1 MCLYFSVYS
10 TSSVDFFPGT
20 YTVNVF
26 VLQPCFES
34 LSLFLFLISNRAPLD
49 AIRGGVSGEKFNR
62 NPYAAVSDVEVNVF
76 FRNDTFFV
84 PFQHVL

>member
-1 MCLYFSVYS
+1 MFRV
-10 TSSVDFFPGT
+10 
-20 YTVNVF
+20 
-26 VLQPCFES
+26 S
-34 LSLFLFLISNRAPLD
+34 LFFLFLISNRAPLD